1 MRHSAVCTA
10 AAPASS
16 MPTARWLI
24 REKNQLG
31 LYLAG
36 LYLISRCFLLLL
48 FSPCNFNLLT
58 KVCAEQ
64 ETDRQ
69 SERAITARDGEM
81 GICSSAGAWA
91 ALIPFN
97 ILTFIKGFV
106 FFYKYCLSLKELQRI
121 LFLKGLHGKQILA
134 SSYFKGGQRERPKS
148 TFKLLHTMLYIHNP
162 IFPSSS
168 SG

>member
-16 MPTARWLI
+16 VPTARWLI

-31 LYLAG
+31 LYLAW

-58 KVCAEQ
+58 KVCAKQ

-97 ILTFIKGFV
+97 ILTFIKGFIFLQV
-106 FFYKYCLSLKELQRI
+106 LFVTERTPENPFFERFARQTDFGLEL
-121 LFLKGLHGKQILA
+121 F
-134 SSYFKGGQRERPKS
+134 
-148 TFKLLHTMLYIHNP
+148 
-162 IFPSSS
+162 
-168 SG
+168 